1 MRFPAP
7 PEGTQESAK
16 HIVYACNKGTTVGK
30 EKYVR
35 FSKLKY

>member
-16 HIVYACNKGTTVGK
+16 HIVCNKGTTAGK
-30 EKYVR
+30 EKKYVR